1 MIIYQPQ
8 EVIKEEATVSFEV
21 VEETDDTLQVK
32 NKTLT
37 KDLSLGVDTTL
48 LRHVAV

>member
-1 MIIYQPQ
+1 MYQPQ
-8 EVIKEEATVSFEV
+8 EVIKEEATVSIEV

-37 KDLSLGVDTTL
+37 KDLSLGVDTIF

>member
-1 MIIYQPQ
+1 MYQHQ
-8 EVIKEEATVSFEV
+8 EVIKEEATVSIEV

-37 KDLSLGVDTTL
+37 KDRG
-48 LRHVAV
+48 REKPQC